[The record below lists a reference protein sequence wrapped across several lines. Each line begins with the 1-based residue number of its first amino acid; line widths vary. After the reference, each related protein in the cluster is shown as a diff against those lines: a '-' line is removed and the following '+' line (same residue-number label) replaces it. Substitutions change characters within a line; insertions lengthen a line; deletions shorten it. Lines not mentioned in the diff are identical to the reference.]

1 MCGYSDLTVYESDAE
16 RNAVCAE
23 LARMLRI
30 VPLTPSPAPAGPSR
44 DAAPD
49 PSPLA
54 RAGAGDPLSEVA
66 PCS

>member
-1 MCGYSDLTVYESDAE
+1 MAGYSDLTVYESEAE

-30 VPLTPSPAPAGPSR
+30 VPLDPSPAPASPSR
-44 DAAPD
+44 DALPTSPGLAGVGD
-49 PSPLA
+49 PS
-54 RAGAGDPLSEVA
+54 SEVA

>member
-30 VPLTPSPAPAGPSR
+30 VPLTPSPVPASPSR
-44 DAAPD
+44 DALPT
-49 PSPLA
+49 SPG
-54 RAGAGDPLSEVA
+54 RSGVGDSNLEL
-66 PCS
+66 CDE